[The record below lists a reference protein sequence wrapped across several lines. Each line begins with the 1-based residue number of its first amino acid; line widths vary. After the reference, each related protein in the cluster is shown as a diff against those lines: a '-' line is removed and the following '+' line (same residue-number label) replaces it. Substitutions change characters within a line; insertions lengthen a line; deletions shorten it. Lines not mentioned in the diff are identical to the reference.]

1 MLDILNYDGACR
13 DCDDRDED
21 GGGGLLSINGQA
33 TYQMTALGHPIHLVG
48 FRRYK
53 RFLLQHHNYH
63 HRHRR
68 RPQKYAFVQ
77 HHFYDDQPPRSRIDL
92 FFVL

>member
-1 MLDILNYDGACR
+1 MLDISNYDGACR
-13 DCDDRDED
+13 DRDDVDED

-68 RPQKYAFVQ
+68 RPQKYALVQ
-77 HHFYDDQPPRSRIDL
+77 HDFYDDQPPKSRIDL